1 MTVLNAAQLNV
12 WIGQSMIVSGVSVA
26 AASGE
31 VIGVLGPNGAGKSTF
46 LRALA
51 GLVPYQGGVQLF
63 GQEVATLSLDK
74 LARARAYLPQGGAV
88 HWPLSVRALVALG
101 RHGQRDAETPAGR
114 AAIDRALDDAGV
126 AEFADRNVLDL
137 SGGER
142 ARALL
147 ARALAAEAPVL
158 IADEPAAQLDP
169 RHHWRCMQVL
179 RAAAKDRAALVIV
192 ALHDLSVAARTC
204 DRVWVLHDGRLAADG
219 PPADCLTQDLLARV
233 FGVDAHIG
241 AADGAAYI
249 VPLRAT
255 A

>member
-1 MTVLNAAQLNV
+1 MTVLNASHLSV
-12 WIGQSMIVSGVSVA
+12 RIGRSEVVTGVSVA
-26 AASGE
+26 ATAGE
-31 VIGVLGPNGAGKSTF
+31 VIGVLGPNGAGKSTL

-51 GLVPYQGGVQLF
+51 GLVPYQGSAKVF
-63 GQEVATLSLDK
+63 GQEVSSLALDK
-74 LARARAYLPQGGAV
+74 LARARAYLPQGGAI
-88 HWPLSVRALVALG
+88 HWPLNVRALVALG
-101 RHGQRDAETPAGR
+101 RHAQGDAEGPAGR
-114 AAIDRALDDAGV
+114 GAIERALDDAGV
-126 AEFADRNVLDL
+126 ATFADRNVLDL

-142 ARALL
+142 ARALM

-204 DRVWVLHDGRLAADG
+204 DRVWVLHEGRLAADG
-219 PPADCLTQDLLARV
+219 PPADCLTQDLLAGV